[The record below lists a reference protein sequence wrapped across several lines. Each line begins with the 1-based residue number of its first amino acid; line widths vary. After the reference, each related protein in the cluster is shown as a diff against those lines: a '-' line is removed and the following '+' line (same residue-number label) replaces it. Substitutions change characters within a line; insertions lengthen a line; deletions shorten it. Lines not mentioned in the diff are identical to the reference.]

1 MTPRPGGASQG
12 NPMSTQAE
20 QRILTTH
27 AGSLPRPKRLRELH
41 TQRFRGEQIDEASL
55 QREVD
60 AAVAD
65 VVARQAR
72 AGIDI
77 GNDGEAPRESFFT
90 FVQHRM
96 SGFGGRSARPTMADM
111 TRYPGFFEI
120 LTKMYPAG
128 GVSLMA
134 APRAVGPVAHR
145 GGGEAAAECRR
156 LKTALTE
163 AGEPFVDA
171 FMTAPSP
178 GIIAAAMQNAHYAT
192 LGDYVDALA
201 VALAH
206 DYRAILDAGLL
217 LQIDAPDLAME
228 RHTLFADK
236 PLTDFLDFVRL
247 VAAAINRGLAG
258 APPERV
264 RLHVCWGNYEGPH
277 DLDVPLIDIW
287 PEVSRIQAGAFLI
300 SMANPRHAHE
310 VRCFESGALPDGATL
325 IAGAIDTT
333 TNYVEH
339 PEVVAMRIEDA
350 VEAVGDPARVMAGT
364 DCGFETSAGFQ
375 SVADDV
381 CWAKLASLSEG
392 AKIASAR
399 VYGQN

>member
-1 MTPRPGGASQG
+1 
-12 NPMSTQAE
+12 MSTE
-20 QRILTTH
+20 PHGRILTTH

-41 TQRFRGEQIDEASL
+41 TQRFHGESVDEAVFDA
-55 QREVD
+55 EID

-65 VVARQAR
+65 IVARQAK

-96 SGFGGRSARPTMADM
+96 TGFGGRSARPTMADM

-120 LTKMYPAG
+120 LGRMYPAT

-134 APRAVGPVAHR
+134 APQAIGPVAHR
-145 GGGEAAAECRR
+145 GGGETAAECRR
-156 LKTALTE
+156 LKAALE
-163 AGEPFVDA
+163 AAGNPFTDA
-171 FMTAPSP
+171 FMAAPSP
-178 GIIAAAMQNAHYAT
+178 GIIAAAMQNVHYST

-201 VALAH
+201 DALAE

-236 PLTDFLDFVRL
+236 PLSDFLDFVRL
-247 VAAAINRGLAG
+247 VGEAIGRALAG
-258 APPERV
+258 APTERV

-277 DLDVPLIDIW
+277 DLDVPLADIW
-287 PEVSRIQAGAFLI
+287 PDVSRIRAGGYLI

-310 VRCFESGALPDGATL
+310 AHCFEAGALPAGAQL
-325 IAGAIDTT
+325 IAGVIDTT

-339 PEVVAMRIEDA
+339 PEVVAMRIEA
-350 VEAVGDPARVMAGT
+350 AAKAVGDPARVMAGT

-375 SVADDV
+375 SVADDI

-392 AKIASAR
+392 AKIASR
-399 VYGQN
+399 RLFG

>member
-1 MTPRPGGASQG
+1 
-12 NPMSTQAE
+12 MSTAAQP
-20 QRILTTH
+20 RILTTH

-41 TQRFRGEQIDEASL
+41 TSRFQGEPIDEAAMAA
-55 QREVD
+55 EVD
-60 AAVAD
+60 AAVSD

-96 SGFGGRSARPTMADM
+96 TGFGGRSARPIMADM
-111 TRYPGFFEI
+111 IRYPGFAEI
-120 LTKMYPAG
+120 IFKLYPPG
-128 GVSLMA
+128 GVSLLA
-134 APRAVGPVAHR
+134 APQAIGPVAHR

-156 LKTALTE
+156 LKAVLAE
-163 AGEPFVDA
+163 AGNPFVDA

-178 GIIAAAMQNAHYAT
+178 GIIAAAMQNLHYAT

-201 VALAH
+201 EALAPE
-206 DYRAILDAGLL
+206 YRAILDAGFL

-236 PLTDFLDFVRL
+236 PLAEFLDFVR
-247 VAAAINRGLAG
+247 VVGAAINRALAD
-258 APPERV
+258 APAERV

-277 DLDVPLIDIW
+277 DLDVPLADIW
-287 PEVSRIQAGAFLI
+287 PEVSRIRAGGYLI

-310 VRCFESGALPDGATL
+310 ARCFEAGALPAGASL
-325 IAGAIDTT
+325 IAGVIDTT

-339 PEVVAMRIEDA
+339 PEVVTMRIEA
-350 VEAVGDPARVMAGT
+350 AAKAVGDPARVMAGT

-381 CWAKLASLSEG
+381 CWAKLAALSEG
-392 AKIASAR
+392 ARIAAGR
-399 VYGQN
+399 LFG

>member
-1 MTPRPGGASQG
+1 MEGQ
-12 NPMSTQAE
+12 

-41 TQRFRGEQIDEASL
+41 AQRFRGERVDEGAL
-55 QREVD
+55 QSEID
-60 AAVAD
+60 AAVGD
-65 VVARQAR
+65 LVTRQAR

-120 LTKMYPAG
+120 LNKMYPAG

-134 APRAVGPVAHR
+134 APQAVGPITHR
-145 GGGEAAAECRR
+145 GGDEAAQECGR
-156 LKTALTE
+156 LKAALAD
-163 AGEPFVDA
+163 AGNPFVDA

-206 DYRAILDAGLL
+206 DYRAILDSGLQ

-236 PLTDFLDFVRL
+236 PLADFLDFVRL
-247 VAAAINRGLAG
+247 VAAAINRALAG
-258 APPERV
+258 APTGRV

-277 DLDVPLIDIW
+277 DLDVPLADIW
-287 PEVSRIQAGAFLI
+287 PEVSRIRAGGYLI

-310 VRCFESGALPDGATL
+310 ARCFEAGALPGGSTL

-339 PEVVAMRIEDA
+339 PEVVALRIEAA
-350 VEAVGDPARVMAGT
+350 VKAVGDPARVMAGT

-392 AKIASAR
+392 ARIASAR
-399 VYGQN
+399 LFG

>member
-1 MTPRPGGASQG
+1 
-12 NPMSTQAE
+12 MSPDLPH
-20 QRILTTH
+20 RILTTH
-27 AGSLPRPKRLRELH
+27 AGSLPRSKRLRELH
-41 TQRFRGEQIDEASL
+41 TRKFRGEAIDEAAL
-55 QREVD
+55 EAEVA

-65 VVARQAR
+65 VVARQAA

-96 SGFGGRSARPTMADM
+96 TGFGGRSARPTMADM

-120 LTKMYPAG
+120 LSRMYLSG
-128 GVSLMA
+128 DSVSLLA
-134 APRAVGPVAHR
+134 GPKAIGPIAHR
-145 GGGEAAAECRR
+145 GGGEAAAECAR
-156 LKTALTE
+156 LKAAIAD
-163 AGEPFVDA
+163 AGNPFVDA

-178 GIIAAAMQNAHYAT
+178 GIIAAAMENAHYAT

-201 VALAH
+201 DALAH
-206 DYRAILDAGLL
+206 DYRAILDAGLI

-236 PLTDFLDFVRL
+236 PLSDFLDFVRL
-247 VAAAINRGLAG
+247 VAAAINRALAG
-258 APPERV
+258 APSERV

-277 DLDVPLIDIW
+277 DLDVPLADIW
-287 PEVSRIQAGAFLI
+287 PEVSRIRAGGYLI

-310 VRCFESGALPDGATL
+310 ACCFEAGALPAGAAL
-325 IAGAIDTT
+325 IAGVIDTT
-333 TNYVEH
+333 TNYIEH
-339 PEVVAMRIEDA
+339 PEVVAMRIEAA
-350 VEAVGDPARVMAGT
+350 VKAVGNPSRVMAGT

-392 AKIASAR
+392 AKIASGR
-399 VYGQN
+399 LFE